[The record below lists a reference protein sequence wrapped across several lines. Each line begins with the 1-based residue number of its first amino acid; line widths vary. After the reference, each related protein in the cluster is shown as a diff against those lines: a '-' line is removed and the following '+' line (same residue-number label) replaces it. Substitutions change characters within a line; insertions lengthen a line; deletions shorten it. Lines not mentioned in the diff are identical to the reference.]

1 MYSFEN
7 LKSKADRGMP
17 IAKYKGMEVYP
28 ISKEE
33 YKRDF
38 DSLRKDIFFVI
49 YDNDSLMVK
58 DNKMF
63 GHLKP
68 NGHIET
74 FVRTDM
80 EYIKEVPA
88 ETMVFKTTG
97 TGINTKIAETS
108 IDTKIKL
115 ENVSVDTLLSQACDM
130 SWIDEVFKN

>member
-17 IAKYKGMEVYP
+17 IAKYKGIEVYP

-58 DNKMF
+58 DNRMF

-88 ETMVFKTTG
+88 ENMIFKTNVDNKMNE
-97 TGINTKIAETS
+97 IN